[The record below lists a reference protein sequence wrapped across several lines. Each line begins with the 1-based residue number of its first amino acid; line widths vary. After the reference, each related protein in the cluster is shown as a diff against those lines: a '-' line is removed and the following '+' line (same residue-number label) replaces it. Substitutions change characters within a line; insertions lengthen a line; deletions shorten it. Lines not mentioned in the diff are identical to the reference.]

1 MMNLKAYLSC
11 CLLLLLAACN
21 DKLDLDDVRSDERL
35 VLYCMP
41 CAGLDTTLIQLSR
54 SVPVHKRRAEPE
66 PLQGVRIV
74 FSVNGE
80 EQPVLRSE
88 KGTPTVPAGCYYV
101 VGQWHEGD
109 AIDLTAEAE
118 DLPPIQA
125 HTVIPSA
132 FPLKEVDLAV
142 KPGVD
147 DRMVQ
152 FRITF
157 ADPDGTDDCYGVHV
171 LHKSEYK
178 RELFDE
184 HGTLIASE
192 VEESYITPFYLEADD
207 EPLMESSTGLNS
219 VFELYDDYYQNLY
232 IWDDRL
238 VQGKTYT
245 LRMNGYYSADGVWEE
260 EGERR
265 SQLHTY
271 KLRLYTLSP
280 EMYRYLKSLNDN
292 ANNELGHVGLA
303 PLRNLYTNV
312 EGGFGVLG
320 GCRIVET
327 GWLDNPS

>member
-1 MMNLKAYLSC
+1 M
-11 CLLLLLAACN
+11 
-21 DKLDLDDVRSDERL
+21 
-35 VLYCMP
+35 
-41 CAGLDTTLIQLSR
+41 
-54 SVPVHKRRAEPE
+54 
-66 PLQGVRIV
+66 
-74 FSVNGE
+74 
-80 EQPVLRSE
+80 
-88 KGTPTVPAGCYYV
+88 
-101 VGQWHEGD
+101 
-109 AIDLTAEAE
+109 E

-178 RELFDE
+178 REHFDE
-184 HGTLIASE
+184 HGALIASE

-232 IWDDRL
+232 IWGDRL

-292 ANNELGHVGLA
+292 ANNELGHAGLA